1 MTSTSETYGSALKI
15 PMDEKHRLIGQSPYA
30 ASKIAADQLAISYWR
45 SFKLPVKI
53 IRPFNTYGP
62 RQSDR
67 AVIPSIILQALANR
81 DIKLG
86 NITKSRDYTYVKDI
100 WAAFLKDIKI
110 RDLNGM
116 PINVGSN
123 KEIKI
128 KDIAR
133 LIIKKVNPKLKVI
146 IDKKRIRPK
155 LSEVNR
161 LKCDNSL
168 LIDKTNWKPLI
179 TFEDGL
185 EETIDWIR
193 DNKMNNDYNN
203 YRI

>member
-1 MTSTSETYGSALKI
+1 MRCFFKSYKNKRLKW
-15 PMDEKHRLIGQSPYA
+15 K
-30 ASKIAADQLAISYWR
+30 
-45 SFKLPVKI
+45 F
-53 IRPFNTYGP
+53 
-62 RQSDR
+62 
-67 AVIPSIILQALANR
+67 
-81 DIKLG
+81 
-86 NITKSRDYTYVKDI
+86 
-100 WAAFLKDIKI
+100 
-110 RDLNGM
+110 
-116 PINVGSN
+116 INVGSN

-161 LKCDNSL
+161 LNDNSL

-203 YRI
+203 YEDINEQLYNK

>member
-1 MTSTSETYGSALKI
+1 MY
-15 PMDEKHRLIGQSPYA
+15 Y
-30 ASKIAADQLAISYWR
+30 
-45 SFKLPVKI
+45 
-53 IRPFNTYGP
+53 
-62 RQSDR
+62 
-67 AVIPSIILQALANR
+67 
-81 DIKLG
+81 
-86 NITKSRDYTYVKDI
+86 
-100 WAAFLKDIKI
+100 
-110 RDLNGM
+110 
-116 PINVGSN
+116 

-193 DNKMNNDYNN
+193 DSKMSNDYNN